1 MKAKPLLR
9 YAQRNGHVELD
20 PVSSS
25 SNSSKPWMV
34 VQDLPFRKNTLVKGD
49 VVMLGRATLQV
60 CQIVLDPEDAT
71 PPEILGEAVCACD
84 ETQDD
89 TALQCRICLD
99 SATMDDPFVSPC
111 SCKGSIE
118 KVHLGC
124 LRHWTKTRLNLPRGE
139 VDGFVFQK
147 PVCEMCKADYPAYIQ
162 QGEMRQQLVD
172 ELPKVAPP
180 YMVLQSS
187 GKPSKSH
194 NKEPRVSYHVI
205 SFADE
210 KRVLKIGRGHEC
222 GLRLDEVSM
231 SRWHASIKFS
241 DGEFYVEDHNS
252 KFGTLLALNRP
263 WQLCADAPV
272 SIKVGRTVLAF
283 ELPSLPQ
290 PHMSPIQPT
299 TCRSMTPC
307 KDQEDFAAHQELSKA
322 NFHQLDA

>member
-1 MKAKPLLR
+1 M
-9 YAQRNGHVELD
+9 G
-20 PVSSS
+20 
-25 SNSSKPWMV
+25 
-34 VQDLPFRKNTLVKGD
+34 QDLPFRKNTLVKGD

-162 QGEMRQQLVD
+162 QGEMRQQ
-172 ELPKVAPP
+172 
-180 YMVLQSS
+180 
-187 GKPSKSH
+187 
-194 NKEPRVSYHVI
+194 
-205 SFADE
+205 
-210 KRVLKIGRGHEC
+210 
-222 GLRLDEVSM
+222 
-231 SRWHASIKFS
+231 
-241 DGEFYVEDHNS
+241 
-252 KFGTLLALNRP
+252 
-263 WQLCADAPV
+263 
-272 SIKVGRTVLAF
+272 
-283 ELPSLPQ
+283 
-290 PHMSPIQPT
+290 
-299 TCRSMTPC
+299 
-307 KDQEDFAAHQELSKA
+307 
-322 NFHQLDA
+322 